1 MNSNI
6 NHTFINKGSL
16 NTLVKISWF
25 ILPLLIIQIILHF
38 ITDNYHLDFYQMI
51 IISIAILFFI
61 SLNIFKNIKFV
72 IHKFYQIQ
80 SIFLLFLIG
89 FEFLWYATN
98 PTSNQLFSFILGI
111 TITGVALLKPKQTIV
126 FYMGVIITLIF
137 VNYFKQY
144 NILQYVNYFFIS
156 AICIIGFNFWRDKLF
171 SKIQNSENSYK
182 SLFEDYQALI
192 FIVSQSEYKIIQHN
206 KAAQTFFKNKP
217 IKNKIFT
224 ELFTCE
230 YEKKDVIKYLKN
242 LKPNS
247 KQNFLETSCKEDK
260 NEYIPKEFY
269 FRQTTFF
276 NQDVIVIT
284 VKLIK
289 ERKEKEKQLKE
300 SKKSIT
306 QVLDN
311 INSFVYNISFQEN
324 GDRRVKFVSTKAEEI
339 LKIELDELVV
349 RFKSNKNAE
358 FVHPDDLSF
367 VNHQLKKVN
376 NTLKPLTMQY
386 RLLVD
391 DEYRWFEEKIFPK
404 KEKEAFVHFGIVTD
418 ITQQKINEIKLVNS
432 EQNYRQL
439 FEESLAGIYKTTE
452 AGQIIEANLA
462 FANILGFE
470 SVEELKK
477 HNIKEY
483 YFEEYDRKDYL
494 NKLKKEKSLK
504 NYITVLKRIDG
515 KRVIVSNNV
524 FYVTQNNQSFISG
537 TLIDVTELHETT
549 ETLKKNELELIES
562 QKTFKSIVDS
572 SPAALFI
579 FNDNNELVFLNPLG
593 EKLYQSELNNTSK
606 IIDEIFDKNQLRV
619 INNIIREESESI
631 KSYTELKINN
641 KNYVVQVV
649 KVNYNSSSSNLLIFR
664 DNSLEKE
671 YNIQK
676 IRAKIAEETNSK
688 LEQEITRHKST
699 QKLLIENT
707 KFTENVL
714 DSSLDMIIASDTNRK
729 ITVVNS
735 AVLNRLGYTKNELI
749 GKDIDIIYT
758 DINSA
763 KKVFN
768 SINKSE
774 KFIGEVENIDKFKNK
789 FKSFLSATTIKN
801 EEGKVIGY
809 MGVSRDL
816 SEIEEIKKIITDQ
829 SSLIESLFK
838 NESNVFIWII
848 NKKMEITSF
857 NESTNNYFKKI
868 NNKSLLKNNNF
879 LDQIKESIKPKYLTQ
894 TKQIYQNALDGEK
907 TEFEAL
913 MYDKKGKKYWIDV
926 HLNPIV
932 LPNGTIEEVVCLGH
946 DITDKKLKTRQI
958 EVSESNIRAV
968 IKAIPD
974 MIFKVS
980 LSGEV
985 VDYEVNS
992 NEQTIIL
999 ESFAGSKSSLIGKNI
1014 NEIFNK
1020 TPKFLKEIQ
1029 SLIKKTIKTEKVVT
1043 QHFNYKFENTTIYF
1057 ENRYSKVNE
1066 NEAIIVVRNQT
1077 DEIENEQKLKESI
1090 HEKEVLLKEVHH
1102 RVKNNLQIINSILNL
1117 QSSYVT
1123 DEKTLEIINESQNR
1137 IRSMSYIHE
1146 SLYQTNNFSSI
1157 NFKDYIENLINN
1169 LIYSY
1174 QVGNNIEVVKEI
1186 ESIDLELDQAIPC
1199 GLILNEIMTNALK
1212 YAYLPNESGK
1222 IIIKIAEQEKKIKV
1236 TVEDFGIGLPKKF
1249 NIETSESLGLS
1260 LVHTLVDQVDG
1271 ELIVKSDGGTKFLII
1286 FEKLES

>member
-1 MNSNI
+1 MNNKI
-6 NHTFINKGSL
+6 DYIFINKGSL
-16 NTLVKISWF
+16 NTLLKISWF
-25 ILPLLIIQIILHF
+25 IVPLLILQLILHF
-38 ITDNYHLDFYQMI
+38 TTNNYQLDFYQLI
-51 IISIAILFFI
+51 IVEISVVFLSVLNVLKKVEFFV
-61 SLNIFKNIKFV
+61 N
-72 IHKFYQIQ
+72 HFYLIQ
-80 SIFLLFLIG
+80 TLFLLLLIF
-89 FEFLWYATN
+89 FEFIWYATN
-98 PTSNQLFSFILGI
+98 STSNQLFSFILGI
-111 TITGVALLKPKQTIV
+111 TITGVALLKPKHTII
-126 FYMGVIITLIF
+126 FYTSVIFSLIF
-137 VNYFKQY
+137 VNYFNHY
-144 NILQYVNYFFIS
+144 GAFQYVNYFFVS
-156 AICIIGFNFWRDKLF
+156 AICIIIFNFWRENLF
-171 SKIQNSENSYK
+171 RKIQNSEISYK

-192 FIVSQSEYKIIQHN
+192 FIVSKSDYKIIQHN
-206 KAAQTFFKNKP
+206 KAAQTFFKDKP

-224 ELFTCE
+224 EIFTCD
-230 YEKKDVIKYLKN
+230 YEKNDVIKYIKN

-247 KQNFLETSCKEDK
+247 QQSFLETSCTE
-260 NEYIPKEFY
+260 NRSEYIPKEFY

-311 INSFVYNISFQEN
+311 INSFVYNISYHDN
-324 GDRRVKFVSTKAEEI
+324 GDRRVKFVSAKAEEI

-349 RFKSNKNAE
+349 RFKSNKNTE
-358 FVHPDDLSF
+358 LVHPNDLSY
-367 VNHQLKKVN
+367 VDHQLKKIN
-376 NTLKPLTMQY
+376 STLKPLIMQY
-386 RLLVD
+386 RFLVD
-391 DEYRWFEEKIFPK
+391 GEYRWLEEKIFAK
-404 KEKEAFVHFGIVTD
+404 REKDSFVHFGIVTD
-418 ITQQKINEIKLVNS
+418 INEQKINEIKLVNS

-452 AGQIIEANLA
+452 DGQIIEANLA
-462 FANILGFE
+462 FANILGFD
-470 SVEELKK
+470 SVEELKT
-477 HNIKEY
+477 HNIKDY

-494 NKLKKEKSLK
+494 NLLKKEKSLK
-504 NYITVLKRIDG
+504 NYIVVLKKRDG
-515 KRVIVSNNV
+515 KQVIVSNNV
-524 FYVTQNNQSFISG
+524 FYVTQNEQSFITG

-549 ETLKKNELELIES
+549 EKLKKQQLELIES
-562 QKTFKSIVDS
+562 QKTFKNIVDS

-579 FNDNNELVFLNPLG
+579 FNNNNELVFLNPLG
-593 EKLYQSELNNTSK
+593 KKLYNSELNNNSK
-606 IIDEIFDKNQLRV
+606 RIDEIFDKNQLRV
-619 INNIIREESESI
+619 INNIIKETSESI
-631 KSYTELKINN
+631 KSYTEIKINN
-641 KNYVVQVV
+641 KNYVLQIV
-649 KVNYNSSSSNLLIFR
+649 KVNYNNSSSNLIIFR

-676 IRAKIAEETNSK
+676 VRAEIAEETNTK
-688 LEQEITRHKST
+688 LEQEIRRHKST

-714 DSSLDMIIASDTNRK
+714 DSSLDMIIASDTNGK
-729 ITVVNS
+729 ITAVNS
-735 AVLNRLGYTKNELI
+735 AVLKRLGYTKNELI
-749 GKDIDIIYT
+749 GQDIDIIYT
-758 DINSA
+758 DANSS
-763 KKVFN
+763 KKVFE
-768 SINKSE
+768 SINKTQ
-774 KFIGEVENIDKFKNK
+774 KFIGEIENVDKLKNT

-801 EEGKVIGY
+801 DVGDIVGY

-838 NESNVFIWII
+838 NESNVFIWVI
-848 NKKMEITSF
+848 NQKMEVTSF
-857 NESTNNYFKKI
+857 NESTNKHFKKI
-868 NNKSLLKNNNF
+868 NKRPLLKNINF
-879 LDQIKESIKPKYLTQ
+879 IDQIKESVNLKHLEI
-894 TKQIYQNALDGEK
+894 TKQIYQNALNGEK

-932 LPNGTIEEVVCLGH
+932 LPNGIIEEVVCLGH
-946 DITDKKLKTRQI
+946 DITDKKLKIRQI

-980 LSGEV
+980 LPGEI

-999 ESFAGSKSSLIGKNI
+999 ESFAGSKENLIGKNI

-1020 TPKFLKEIQ
+1020 NPHFLKEIQ
-1029 SLIKKTIKTEKVVT
+1029 TLIKKTIESEKVVT
-1043 QHFNYKFENTTIYF
+1043 QHFDYDFNNTKIYF
-1057 ENRYSKVNE
+1057 ENRYAKVNN
-1066 NEAIIVVRNQT
+1066 NEAVIVVRNQT
-1077 DEIENEQKLKESI
+1077 DEIENEKKLKESI

-1123 DEKTLEIINESQNR
+1123 DEKILEIINESQNR

-1174 QVGNNIEVVKEI
+1174 QVGGNIIVVKEI
-1186 ESIDLELDQAIPC
+1186 ESIDLSLDQAIPC
-1199 GLILNEIMTNALK
+1199 GLILNEIITNALK
-1212 YAYLPNESGK
+1212 YAYLPGEKGK
-1222 IIIKIAEQEKKIKV
+1222 INIIIKENNTNIEL
-1236 TVEDFGIGLPKKF
+1236 TVQDFGIGLPKNF

-1260 LVHTLVDQVDG
+1260 LVHTLVDQIDG